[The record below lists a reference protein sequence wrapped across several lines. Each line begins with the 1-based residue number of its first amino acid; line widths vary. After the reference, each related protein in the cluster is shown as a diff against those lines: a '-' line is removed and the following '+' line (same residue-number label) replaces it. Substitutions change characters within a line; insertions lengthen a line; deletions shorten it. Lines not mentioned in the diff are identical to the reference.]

1 MPKASSPVRLQR
13 QLMESAARVGSRHHR
28 SAAEQIEYWATLGRQ
43 IAHLL
48 DPDSILDVAA
58 GLTRLTLQPV
68 AAASVSPVE
77 VFAAVDA
84 DRSSPQLAQA
94 VTTAGC
100 RYQACPDHP
109 GYLEQIRADGSRCVG
124 LFRDGSFHPVAT
136 PSGQP

>member
-43 IAHLL
+43 VAHLL
-48 DPDSILDVAA
+48 DPDSILD
-58 GLTRLTLQPV
+58 V

-84 DRSSPQLAQA
+84 GRSSPQLAQA

-124 LFRDGSFHPVAT
+124 LFRDGSFYPVAT